1 MHEDN
6 EKYQYAMVGYQLK
19 NTLTENGSVA
29 RGVCDIDGDG
39 KLVSVTE
46 HTTIVKRGENA
57 AYRKMMEK
65 VIRIWQEI
73 RLFP

>member
-1 MHEDN
+1 M
-6 EKYQYAMVGYQLK
+6 
-19 NTLTENGSVA
+19 TENGSVA
-29 RGVCDIDGDG
+29 RGVCDIDSNG

-57 AYRKMMEK
+57 AYTEDDGK

>member
-1 MHEDN
+1 M
-6 EKYQYAMVGYQLK
+6 
-19 NTLTENGSVA
+19 A

-57 AYRKMMEK
+57 AYTEDNIQIS
-65 VIRIWQEI
+65 VDYVADPPAENHEI
-73 RLFP
+73 HTQLLTKIPC